1 MTIIERITSKLTSG
15 QWVLTV
21 ACAFVFAWCAVEQLI
36 EKDTIAAILAMVF
49 ASYFQ
54 RKRNGDTNEKPNQ

>member
-1 MTIIERITSKLTSG
+1 MNHLDRIIEKVTSG
-15 QWVLTV
+15 QWILTM
-21 ACAFVFAWCAVEQLI
+21 ACAFVFAWCAVNSII

-54 RKRNGDTNEKPNQ
+54 RKRNGETKT